1 MKYVVTSVW
10 KHPDALDWEKMRQN
24 MAQFKDNPHVAEAQW
39 YEIDETTHGSV
50 VTYHSKEAYE
60 ANLAAQ
66 EQNRAKS
73 TSEYSIQML
82 HEAHGESH
90 VDFTGL

>member
-10 KHPDALDWEKMRQN
+10 KHPAALDWEKMRQN
-24 MAQFKDNPHVAEAQW
+24 MAQFKDNPHIAEAQW
-39 YEIDETTHGSV
+39 YEIDETIQGSV

-60 ANLAAQ
+60 ANLAYQA
-66 EQNRAKS
+66 EVRSKS
-73 TSEYSIQML
+73 TGDRGYQML

-90 VDFTGL
+90 VDFTSL

>member
-1 MKYVVTSVW
+1 
-10 KHPDALDWEKMRQN
+10 MRQN

-60 ANLAAQ
+60 TNLATQ
-66 EQNRAKS
+66 KEYRAKS

-90 VDFTGL
+90 VDFTSL

>member
-10 KHPDALDWEKMRQN
+10 KHPAALDWEKMRQN
-24 MAQFKDNPHVAEAQW
+24 MAQFKHNPHISEAHW

-50 VTYHSKEAYE
+50 AIYHSRDAYE
-60 ANLAAQ
+60 ANFAFMQ
-66 EQNRAKS
+66 EHRSNS
-73 TSEYSIQML
+73 ISERGIEML

-90 VDFTGL
+90 VDFTSL

>member
-24 MAQFKDNPHVAEAQW
+24 MAQFKGNPHIAEAQW

-50 VTYHSKEAYE
+50 VTYH
-60 ANLAAQ
+60 
-66 EQNRAKS
+66 
-73 TSEYSIQML
+73 
-82 HEAHGESH
+82 
-90 VDFTGL
+90 